1 MFIVDGLNFRVLT
14 THNGL
19 LKEITS
25 KFISK
30 VLSVVYT
37 FGVLSYFKL
46 MDLKI
51 TINFTFCSILYRARA
66 ALAGVKSEITGY
78 GVNQI

>member
-1 MFIVDGLNFRVLT
+1 MKGLP
-14 THNGL
+14 
-19 LKEITS
+19 KEITS

-51 TINFTFCSILYRARA
+51 TINFTLCSILYRARA
-66 ALAGVKSEITGY
+66 ALAGVKSEITSY

>member
-1 MFIVDGLNFRVLT
+1 MKGLP
-14 THNGL
+14 
-19 LKEITS
+19 KEITS

-51 TINFTFCSILYRARA
+51 TINFTLCSILYRARA
-66 ALAGVKSEITGY
+66 ALAGVKLEITGY

>member
-14 THNGL
+14 THERL